1 MIVRLRLYGT
11 LRRFSSPETPGLW
24 TGDVSPESTIA
35 DVLAVIGIDPR
46 ELAGASSRG
55 QLQPLDAKVPEDAD
69 VVLVTP
75 IGGG

>member
-1 MIVRLRLYGT
+1 MMVRVRLYGT

-24 TGDVSPESTIA
+24 TGEVPSRSTVA

-46 ELAGASSRG
+46 EVAGASIRG
-55 QLQPLDAKVPEDAD
+55 ELVRLDAKVPEDAEL
-69 VVLVTP
+69 VLVTP